1 MSLVSHPTSITLLQL
16 YLLATVAKDFITS
29 VYLHWT
35 AGRYGQ
41 CFDDYH
47 LCIDRNG
54 ELYLCCKSLAEHKS
68 HTWQRNS
75 AAIGISLCAGF
86 EALAGNEP
94 QDGSPPS
101 IDFGPYEP
109 TALQLEKM
117 ALVVAVISK
126 AAGIDISEEKV
137 MTHAEAAIRDGYGP
151 GSMDPELRWDLWY
164 VRDYPGNGLVQ
175 GGRLLR
181 GKALWY
187 RSWLEKFN
195 LF

>member
-1 MSLVSHPTSITLLQL
+1 
-16 YLLATVAKDFITS
+16 
-29 VYLHWT
+29 
-35 AGRYGQ
+35 
-41 CFDDYH
+41 
-47 LCIDRNG
+47 
-54 ELYLCCKSLAEHKS
+54 
-68 HTWQRNS
+68 
-75 AAIGISLCAGF
+75 
-86 EALAGNEP
+86 
-94 QDGSPPS
+94 
-101 IDFGPYEP
+101 
-109 TALQLEKM
+109 
-117 ALVVAVISK
+117 
-126 AAGIDISEEKV
+126 